1 VITVLVD
8 HNLEGQALHLWVTL
22 EEMGWFELVSL
33 HLVTLRDIGLPLNSS
48 DRTVWRFAQEHQML
62 LLTDN
67 RNMKDKDSLE
77 QTLRDE
83 NMPRALPVITVGSS
97 DRLDDRAYRE
107 RCAERLAEIAFDLD
121 QYLGVGRL
129 FIP

>member
-8 HNLEGQALHLWVTL
+8 HNLEGQASLLWVTL
-22 EEMGWFELVSL
+22 EQMGWFELVSL
-33 HLVTLRDIGLPLNSS
+33 RLATFREVGLPLNSP
-48 DRTVWRFAQEHQML
+48 DGLIWRFAQEHQML

-67 RNMKDKDSLE
+67 RNMRGEDSLE

-83 NMPRALPVITVGSS
+83 NTPTALPVITVGSA

-107 RCAERLAEIAFDLD
+107 RCAERLAEIAFDLE